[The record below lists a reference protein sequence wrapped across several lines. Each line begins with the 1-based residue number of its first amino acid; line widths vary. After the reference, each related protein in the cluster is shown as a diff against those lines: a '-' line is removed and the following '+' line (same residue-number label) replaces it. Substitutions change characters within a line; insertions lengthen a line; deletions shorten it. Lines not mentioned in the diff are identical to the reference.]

1 MKIIMCVYLSI
12 HETVL
17 IMLEKIV
24 YSDKYV
30 RSMYRLGYTHAN
42 LIEIKN
48 KMIVKVFME
57 TNMR

>member
-1 MKIIMCVYLSI
+1 MCVYLSI
-12 HETVL
+12 QETVL
-17 IMLEKIV
+17 IMMEKIV

-30 RSMYRLGYTHAN
+30 RNMYRLDYTHAN